1 MAVSQTVFAVSI
13 SGRAICITLV
23 QTELARWKIS
33 LKGAVDSSLKAGDDL
48 PNYLSPFVASN
59 QVHILSEDGVLYSFD
74 ADTGAPQGSVSI
86 GGDIRTQ
93 PQIADG
99 AVFILSQSGNVTMLR

>member
-1 MAVSQTVFAVSI
+1 
-13 SGRAICITLV
+13 
-23 QTELARWKIS
+23 
-33 LKGAVDSSLKAGDDL
+33 
-48 PNYLSPFVASN
+48 
-59 QVHILSEDGVLYSFD
+59 VHMLSEDGVLYSFD